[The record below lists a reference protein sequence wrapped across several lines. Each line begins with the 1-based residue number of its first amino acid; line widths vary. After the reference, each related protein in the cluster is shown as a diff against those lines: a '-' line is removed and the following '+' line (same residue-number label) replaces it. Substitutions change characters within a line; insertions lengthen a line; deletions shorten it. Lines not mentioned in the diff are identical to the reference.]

1 MSAPLIAQRRSPSAR
16 SVDLV
21 EIDVVVVDNR
31 GNAVRD
37 LTAGEFR
44 IKEDGQLVEIKTF
57 SSVVVGGDDSR
68 DGRTI
73 SLLLDDTGI
82 PALGTTS
89 IQSIAKAFLG
99 PAQAGDELSVVRL
112 HSRTDEAYGDMPE
125 ALHRIASYRGGVR
138 PFIPR
143 ESQAACAAPDY
154 GDVASARGQRQST
167 EGDRLY
173 RGTATL

>member
-1 MSAPLIAQRRSPSAR
+1 MSAPLIAQRRSPSAP

-21 EIDVVVVDNR
+21 EIDVVVIDNR

-37 LTAGEFR
+37 LAAGEFR
-44 IKEDGQLVEIKTF
+44 IKEDGQLVDIKTF

-82 PALGTTS
+82 PALGTMS

-99 PAQAGDELSVVRL
+99 PAR
-112 HSRTDEAYGDMPE
+112 
-125 ALHRIASYRGGVR
+125 
-138 PFIPR
+138 
-143 ESQAACAAPDY
+143 
-154 GDVASARGQRQST
+154 AR
-167 EGDRLY
+167 
-173 RGTATL
+173 